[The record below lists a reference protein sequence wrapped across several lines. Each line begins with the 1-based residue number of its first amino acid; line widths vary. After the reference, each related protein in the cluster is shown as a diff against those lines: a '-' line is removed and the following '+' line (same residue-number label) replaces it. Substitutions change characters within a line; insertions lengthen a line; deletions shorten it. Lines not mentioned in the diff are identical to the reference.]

1 MNGLQRA
8 QFSEELL
15 ELCCIDKVLMKF
27 FNINIAKIFLGTFAL
42 YLMLLNSNVF

>member
-1 MNGLQRA
+1 MDGLQRA

-27 FNINIAKIFLGTFAL
+27 FNIKIAQIFLGAFAL
-42 YLMLLNSNVF
+42 YLMHLNGNVF